1 MINHYGRGVRLT
13 RVCKCAEGGGLRGEL
28 AGRARLHAQH
38 QPLAGRLFG
47 SVLYKNKS
55 LQAFTR
61 ACTARN
67 WQGQASGAHVW
78 RDRILNRE
86 FCAFI
91 RAAFVQMQLLSLQCG
106 GCSDGND
113 WRRGVAGEACLSHQ
127 GRCCWKTQRFSSEV
141 KHTCA
146 TASAPSIGEWGIA
159 EPVCCRR
166 SSPGKGG
173 CAPGLVSLGLSCAFR
188 VWLSTIQ
195 FLICQDRGH
204 G

>member
-1 MINHYGRGVRLT
+1 M
-13 RVCKCAEGGGLRGEL
+13 CAI
-28 AGRARLHAQH
+28 APKAV
-38 QPLAGRLFG
+38 G
-47 SVLYKNKS
+47 SEVS
-55 LQAFTR
+55 LQAG
-61 ACTARN
+61 
-67 WQGQASGAHVW
+67 QGCMLNIGRWWGDFLALSCIKTSLCRLSPVHSTQLAGASIRRTCW
-78 RDRILNRE
+78 RDRILDRE